1 MGIVVIGLFKNMNN
15 LIGFWGEVLLIYK
28 EKLLEVYFFIEIVM
42 WDERL
47 SIMVV
52 EWSLLE
58 VDVLR

>member
-52 EWSLLE
+52 EWLLLE